1 MLHLRGAEW
10 GPVGERGPV
19 GRMRNAHQ
27 RGGAQPWGGPLEQS
41 LRRFF
46 LVCVGLLGVSF
57 PPTRTGISLQKSH
70 VSSRIHPILSAL
82 LDYDTPNPAS
92 SSEDDGISN
101 HRSLN
106 NPFRD
111 FLFLRVSK
119 HNFLLFRKA

>member
-70 VSSRIHPILSAL
+70 VSSRIHLILSAL
-82 LDYDTPNPAS
+82 LDYDPPNPAS
-92 SSEDDGISN
+92 SDDGISN
-101 HRSLN
+101 HA
-106 NPFRD
+106 PFRD

>member
-1 MLHLRGAEW
+1 MSWFRQLRADFFSALLLIT
-10 GPVGERGPV
+10 VSTR
-19 GRMRNAHQ
+19 AT
-27 RGGAQPWGGPLEQS
+27 
-41 LRRFF
+41 FF
-46 LVCVGLLGVSF
+46 LVCGGLLGVSF

-101 HRSLN
+101 HRSLH